1 MNILSIVVT
10 IVIIV
15 LIIMLLRWILLDPYT
30 LQSLQ
35 SAQTASTIAATSL
48 ASNGSN
54 TPSSK
59 FAYSIWFY
67 INDWNYN
74 YGKPKVLFGRLNPGG
89 TDTSGNTQSGV
100 QNVYGTN
107 PCPLVVLGAVE
118 NNLGI
123 ILSCQGSPNP
133 NVNLLHTCNVANI
146 PIQTWV
152 NLLISVYG
160 RTLDVYMDGKL
171 VKTCVLPGIAKIPAT
186 NPPSLYITPKGGF
199 DGYTSKFQYWNTPL
213 NPQQAWNVYNSGYN
227 SVGGKLAGMF
237 GQYKLDVTLMKNNTP
252 VNSLQI

>member
-1 MNILSIVVT
+1 MNIFLIIFIIILIYFTIMYFMKSSNTLSSMVSNAQT
-10 IVIIV
+10 QVII
-15 LIIMLLRWILLDPYT
+15 P
-30 LQSLQ
+30 
-35 SAQTASTIAATSL
+35 
-48 ASNGSN
+48 ASNLVGGNNGTSSN
-54 TPSSK
+54 

-74 YGKPKVLFGRLNPGG
+74 YGKPKVLFGRLNPGS
-89 TDTSGNTQSGV
+89 TDGSGNTQSGV
-100 QNVYGTN
+100 ENVHGTN

-123 ILSCQGSPNP
+123 VLSCQGSTNP

-160 RTLDVYMDGKL
+160 RTLDVYIDGKL
-171 VKTCVLPGIAKIPAT
+171 VKTCVLPGIAKIPAS
-186 NPPSLYITPKGGF
+186 NPPSIYITPKGGF

-227 SVGGKLAGMF
+227 TTGGKLASMF

-252 VNSLQI
+252 VNSIQF

>member
-1 MNILSIVVT
+1 MNIFLIIFIIILIYFT
-10 IVIIV
+10 IMYFMRPSNVLNSMVSNAQTQVII
-15 LIIMLLRWILLDPYT
+15 P
-30 LQSLQ
+30 
-35 SAQTASTIAATSL
+35 ASKLVGGNNGTS
-48 ASNGSN
+48 SN
-54 TPSSK
+54 
-59 FAYSIWFY
+59 FAYSVWFY

-89 TDTSGNTQSGV
+89 SDPSGNTQSGV

-123 ILSCQGSPNP
+123 VLSCQGSPNP
-133 NVNLLHTCNVANI
+133 NVNLIHTCNVANI

-160 RTLDVYMDGKL
+160 RTLDVYIDGKL
-171 VKTCVLPGIAKIPAT
+171 VKTCVLPGVAKIPTT

-213 NPQQAWNVYNSGYN
+213 NPQQAWNVYNSGY
-227 SVGGKLAGMF
+227 SSTGGKLASMF

-252 VNSLQI
+252 VNSFQI

>member
-1 MNILSIVVT
+1 MNIFLIIFIIILIFFT
-10 IVIIV
+10 IKYFMTSSNTLNSMVSNAQTQVIIPASKLV
-15 LIIMLLRWILLDPYT
+15 GGN
-30 LQSLQ
+30 SG
-35 SAQTASTIAATSL
+35 AST
-48 ASNGSN
+48 N
-54 TPSSK
+54 

-89 TDTSGNTQSGV
+89 TDSSGNTQSGV

-123 ILSCQGSPNP
+123 VLSCQGSANP

-160 RTLDVYMDGKL
+160 RTLDVYIDGKL
-171 VKTCVLPGIAKIPAT
+171 VKTCVLPGVAKIPTT

-199 DGYTSKFQYWNTPL
+199 NGYTSKFQYWNTPL

-227 SVGGKLAGMF
+227 SVGGKIAGMF
-237 GQYKLDVTLMKNNTP
+237 GQYQLDVTLMKNNTP
-252 VNSLQI
+252 VNSFQI

>member
-1 MNILSIVVT
+1 MNIF
-10 IVIIV
+10 
-15 LIIMLLRWILLDPYT
+15 LIIFIIILIYFTIMYFMRSSNT
-30 LQSLQ
+30 LNSMV
-35 SAQTASTIAATSL
+35 SDAQTQIIIPASDLIGGNNGTS
-48 ASNGSN
+48 SN
-54 TPSSK
+54 

-74 YGKPKVLFGRLNPGG
+74 YGNPKVLFGRLTPGG
-89 TDTSGNTQSGV
+89 TDSSGNTQSGV

-123 ILSCQGSPNP
+123 VLSCQGSANP

-160 RTLDVYMDGKL
+160 RTLDVYIDGKL
-171 VKTCVLPGIAKIPAT
+171 VKTCVLPGVAKIPTA
-186 NPPSLYITPKGGF
+186 NPPSIYITPKGGF

-213 NPQQAWNVYNSGYN
+213 NPQQAWNVYNSGY
-227 SVGGKLAGMF
+227 SSTGGKLASMF
-237 GQYKLDVTLMKNNTP
+237 GQYKLDITLMKNNTP
-252 VNSLQI
+252 VNTIEI

>member
-1 MNILSIVVT
+1 MNIFLIIFIIILIYFTIMYFMKPSNTLSSTVSNAQT
-10 IVIIV
+10 QVII
-15 LIIMLLRWILLDPYT
+15 P
-30 LQSLQ
+30 
-35 SAQTASTIAATSL
+35 ASKLVGGNNGTS
-48 ASNGSN
+48 SN
-54 TPSSK
+54 
-59 FAYSIWFY
+59 FAYSVWFY

-89 TDTSGNTQSGV
+89 SDPSGNTQSGV

-123 ILSCQGSPNP
+123 VLSCQGSPNP
-133 NVNLLHTCNVANI
+133 NVNLIHTCNVANI

-160 RTLDVYMDGKL
+160 RTLDVYIDGKL
-171 VKTCVLPGIAKIPAT
+171 VKTCVLPGVAKIPTT

-213 NPQQAWNVYNSGYN
+213 NPQQAWNVYNSGY
-227 SVGGKLAGMF
+227 SSTGGKLASMF

-252 VNSLQI
+252 VNSFQI